1 MKATGNGAPNVCA
14 NNLLRLV
21 RGEVPYERVKGLD
34 PQIIGRPVMIGNAQ
48 LRQDAD
54 WLVETYEPR
63 AVIKSISV
71 DQEEIASG
79 GFTVTAEIE
88 ERGNA

>member
-1 MKATGNGAPNVCA
+1 MRAKGNGASQVCA

-34 PQIIGRPVMIGNAQ
+34 PRLYGKPFITADMQ

-54 WLVETYEPR
+54 WLIDIYEPR
-63 AVIKSISV
+63 TSLKAISITRTDDV
-71 DQEEIASG
+71 NG
-79 GFTVTAEIE
+79 GFVITAELE
-88 ERGNA
+88 ERGE